1 VLLPLSGVRL
11 DWLAA
16 VSSAGSAQPLS
27 VTQQRTS
34 VFDPV
39 DGRNANILVPAVVQ
53 AAHRHQ
59 QHHHHPACVR
69 DVRVG

>member
-16 VSSAGSAQPLS
+16 VSSAGCAQPLS

-34 VFDPV
+34 VFEAV
-39 DGRNANILVPAVVQ
+39 DGRNASILVPAVG
-53 AAHRHQ
+53 HTLHQ
-59 QHHHHPACVR
+59 HHPACVTGPR
-69 DVRVG
+69 GV